1 MSASS
6 PASGL
11 WRVRDNVSR
20 MPSSNPTATA
30 THSAAVDAD
39 DLVSEANGVLTV
51 AVSTAGAG
59 NSLDDAALAAG
70 TQALREVAR
79 GRRDVGAVLL
89 VGLGKNFCA
98 GGNVRAFAGAD
109 DRPTYLREIADN
121 FHQLVGALH
130 EADRPVVVAAKGW
143 AAGAGMSLVLHA
155 DVAIGGPSTR
165 LRPAYRGIGLTPD
178 GGLTWTLPRAVGAA
192 RARQIILTD
201 RVLTAEDALQWG
213 LLSEIVADDEVEAAA
228 RTAAET
234 IASGPRGADAATRH
248 LLAVSADTTLV
259 EHLAL
264 EARSISERSGLPE
277 GIEGVDAFVGKRA
290 PDFTRGR
297 AGTAP

>member
-1 MSASS
+1 MASS
-6 PASGL
+6 NHAA
-11 WRVRDNVSR
+11 
-20 MPSSNPTATA
+20 PTGTA
-30 THSAAVDAD
+30 AEADTDA
-39 DLVSEANGVLTV
+39 LVTEHNGVLTI
-51 AVSTAGAG
+51 AVSTTGAG
-59 NSLDDAALAAG
+59 NSLDDAAVAAG

-79 GRRDVGAVLL
+79 GQRDVGAVLL
-89 VGLGKNFCA
+89 VGPGKNFCA

-121 FHQLVGALH
+121 FHRLVGALY

-155 DVAIGGPSTR
+155 DVAIGGSSTR

-201 RVLTAEDALQWG
+201 RVINAEEAQQWG
-213 LLSEIVADDEVEAAA
+213 LLSEIVADDEVESAA

-234 IASGPRGADAATRH
+234 IASGPRAADAATKH
-248 LLAVSADTTLV
+248 LLAVSADTTLI

-297 AGTAP
+297 AATAP

>member
-1 MSASS
+1 MASPN
-6 PASGL
+6 PATPAE
-11 WRVRDNVSR
+11 D
-20 MPSSNPTATA
+20 
-30 THSAAVDAD
+30 SAAGENSDA
-39 DLVSEANGVLTV
+39 LVTENNGVLTV

-59 NSLDDAALAAG
+59 NSLDDAALADG

-201 RVLTAEDALQWG
+201 RVITAEEALQWG
-213 LLSEIVADDEVEAAA
+213 LLSEIVADDEVETAA

-290 PDFTRGR
+290 PDFGKGR
-297 AGTAP
+297 

>member
-1 MSASS
+1 MASS
-6 PASGL
+6 NSVAST
-11 WRVRDNVSR
+11 
-20 MPSSNPTATA
+20 TAPDTA
-30 THSAAVDAD
+30 EAA
-39 DLVSEANGVLTV
+39 LVTETNGVLTI

-59 NSLDDAALAAG
+59 NSLDDAGVAAG
-70 TQALREVAR
+70 AQALREVAR
-79 GRRDVGAVLL
+79 GSRDVGAVLL
-89 VGLGKNFCA
+89 TGLGKNFCA

-121 FHQLVGALH
+121 FHRLVSALY

-155 DVAIGGPSTR
+155 DVAIGSASTK

-201 RVLTAEDALQWG
+201 RIISADEALQWG
-213 LLSEIVADDEVEAAA
+213 LLSEIVADDDVDSAALA
-228 RTAAET
+228 VAET
-234 IASGPRGADAATRH
+234 IASGPRHADAATKH
-248 LLAVSADTTLV
+248 LLSVSADNSLLEQLT
-259 EHLAL
+259 L

-290 PDFTRGR
+290 ADFTRGR
-297 AGTAP
+297 

>member
-1 MSASS
+1 MA
-6 PASGL
+6 
-11 WRVRDNVSR
+11 
-20 MPSSNPTATA
+20 SSNPTTP
-30 THSAAVDAD
+30 AAVDASD
-39 DLVSEANGVLTV
+39 ALVHERNGVLTI
-51 AVSTAGAG
+51 AVSTTGAG

-79 GRRDVGAVLL
+79 GQRDVGAVLL

-121 FHQLVGALH
+121 FHQLVGALY

-155 DVAIGGPSTR
+155 DVAVGGPSTR

-201 RVLTAEDALQWG
+201 RVISADEAQQWG
-213 LLSEIVADDEVEAAA
+213 LLSEIVADDEVDSAA
-228 RTAAET
+228 RTAAEA
-234 IASGPRGADAATRH
+234 IASGPRDADAMTKH

-264 EARSISERSGLPE
+264 EARSISERSGLRE
-277 GIEGVDAFVGKRA
+277 GIEGVDSFVGKRA
-290 PDFTRGR
+290 PDFTLGR
-297 AGTAP
+297 ATTAP

>member
-1 MSASS
+1 
-6 PASGL
+6 
-11 WRVRDNVSR
+11 
-20 MPSSNPTATA
+20 MPSSNPTAPA

-297 AGTAP
+297 ADTAP

>member
-1 MSASS
+1 MA
-6 PASGL
+6 
-11 WRVRDNVSR
+11 
-20 MPSSNPTATA
+20 SSNPTAP
-30 THSAAVDAD
+30 AAVDDTDA
-39 DLVSEANGVLTV
+39 LVHERNGVLTL

-79 GRRDVGAVLL
+79 GQRDVGAVLL

-98 GGNVRAFAGAD
+98 GGNVRAFACAD

-121 FHQLVGALH
+121 FHQLVGALY
-130 EADRPVVVAAKGW
+130 EANRPVVVAAKGW

-155 DVAIGGPSTR
+155 DVAVGGPSTR

-201 RVLTAEDALQWG
+201 RVISADEAQQWG
-213 LLSEIVADDEVEAAA
+213 LLSEIVADDEVESAA
-228 RTAAET
+228 RTAAEA
-234 IASGPRGADAATRH
+234 IASGPRDSDAMTKH

-297 AGTAP
+297 ATTAP